1 MVLKPDGEFKANL
14 AYKARPCLKT
24 RKAGVAAVRE
34 LVLKSQSFIRYLD
47 SQLQGTLTMLLRQWE
62 PRDKGP

>member
-14 AYKARPCLKT
+14 GYKSKT
-24 RKAGVAAVRE
+24 LSQAGMAAVRE

-47 SQLQGTLTMLLRQWE
+47 FQLQGTLTMLLRQ
-62 PRDKGP
+62 

>member
-1 MVLKPDGEFKANL
+1 MVVLKPDGEFKANL

-24 RKAGVAAVRE
+24 RNAGVAAVRE

-47 SQLQGTLTMLLRQWE
+47 FQLQGTLTMFLRQ
-62 PRDKGP
+62 